1 MGSGRSEPDFR
12 SSVNYG
18 SHFLVGGDVLR
29 NSYLEVIPSN
39 GENLLAF
46 KTTMTIEKT
55 QEFFKVFGF
64 IFFLISSAKADQVGG
79 WNRLRGPHGSGVA
92 VGCQPPV
99 RVGKDCE
106 AWRVPIP
113 QGLSSPVLSE
123 SQIFLTA
130 VREDELMTIAL
141 DKHSGKELW
150 RRFAPVKA
158 TEKVHRAAS
167 QASST
172 VLVDEQYIIVYFG
185 SYGLLCYDHDGN
197 EVWKKPIPTP
207 QTLYGMASSPIGF
220 GEMVIMVLDDDR
232 NLPGSKLSR
241 SRVVAYEKATGKE
254 AWKTARPFS
263 RSGWST
269 PIIWYHKVGTDLVVL
284 GDGRLNGYDPKT
296 GEGKWHTTGFSR
308 ETIAVPVAN
317 RDHVFASSSRRG
329 GDGDAETNPKPF
341 WDAILPFDKNKNG
354 KIERSEMKVP
364 FTFPFR
370 PELPVDHPGFGF
382 PMPVDLKKREE
393 RVDWILSWF
402 DKNKDQAWS
411 EEEFMKGFKDKPGKP
426 LLVAVRPGGSGNVT
440 ETHASWSVNRNIP
453 EIPSP
458 LLHNGI
464 IYLIRAGG
472 VLAATDAQNGE
483 IIYRNRISSLG
494 GQCTASPVYAN
505 GHLYLVA
512 SHGVISVVATGRKF
526 REIHS
531 YDLGEESE
539 TTPAIDRNSIYIRTG
554 RHLISFR
561 KSK

>member
-64 IFFLISSAKADQVGG
+64 IFFLISSAKGDQAGG
-79 WNRLRGPHGSGVA
+79 WNRFRGPHGSGVA

-141 DKHSGKELW
+141 DKKSGKELW

-167 QASST
+167 QASPT

-207 QTLYGMASSPIGF
+207 QTLYGMASSPVGF

-241 SRVVAYEKATGKE
+241 SKVIAYEKATGKE

-269 PIIWYHKVGTDLVVL
+269 PIIWNHKAGSDLVVL
-284 GDGRLNGYDPKT
+284 GDGRLHGYDPKT

-402 DKNKDQAWS
+402 DKDKDQAWS
-411 EEEFMKGFKDKPGKP
+411 EEEFMKGFKNKPGKP
-426 LLVAVRPGGSGNVT
+426 LLMAVRPGGFGDVT

-458 LLHNGI
+458 LLHDGI

-539 TTPAIDRNSIYIRTG
+539 TTPAIDRNSIYIRTEK
-554 RHLISFR
+554 HLISFR
-561 KSK
+561 RSK

>member
-1 MGSGRSEPDFR
+1 LGSGRSEPDFR

-55 QEFFKVFGF
+55 QEFFKVFCF
-64 IFFLISSAKADQVGG
+64 IFFLISSAKADQAGG
-79 WNRLRGPHGSGVA
+79 WNRFRGPHGSGVA

-141 DKHSGKELW
+141 DKQSGKELW

-458 LLHNGI
+458 LLHDGI

-512 SHGVISVVATGRKF
+512 SNGVISVVATGRKF

>member
-39 GENLLAF
+39 EENLLAF

-64 IFFLISSAKADQVGG
+64 IFFLISSAKADQAGG
-79 WNRLRGPHGSGVA
+79 WNRFRGPHGSGVA

-141 DKHSGKELW
+141 DKQSGKELW

-269 PIIWYHKVGTDLVVL
+269 PIIWNHKAGSDLVVL

-402 DKNKDQAWS
+402 DKDKDQAWS

-458 LLHNGI
+458 LLHDGI

>member
-64 IFFLISSAKADQVGG
+64 IFFLISSAKADQAGG
-79 WNRLRGPHGSGVA
+79 WNRFRGPHGSGVA

-141 DKHSGKELW
+141 DKQSGKELW

-296 GEGKWHTTGFSR
+296 GEGKWHITGFSR

-402 DKNKDQAWS
+402 DKDKDQAWS

-458 LLHNGI
+458 LLHDGV

-483 IIYRNRISSLG
+483 IIYRNRISILG
-494 GQCTASPVYAN
+494 GQCTASPDYAN

>member
-1 MGSGRSEPDFR
+1 
-12 SSVNYG
+12 
-18 SHFLVGGDVLR
+18 
-29 NSYLEVIPSN
+29 
-39 GENLLAF
+39 LAF

-64 IFFLISSAKADQVGG
+64 IFFLISSAKADQAGG
-79 WNRLRGPHGSGVA
+79 WNRFRGPHGSGVA

-141 DKHSGKELW
+141 DKQSGKELW

-458 LLHNGI
+458 LLHDGI

>member
-79 WNRLRGPHGSGVA
+79 WNRFRGPHGSGVA

-141 DKHSGKELW
+141 DKQSGKELW

-269 PIIWYHKVGTDLVVL
+269 PIIWYHKVGTNLVVL

-539 TTPAIDRNSIYIRTG
+539 TTPAIDRNSIYIRTEK
-554 RHLISFR
+554 HLISFR

>member
-1 MGSGRSEPDFR
+1 MGSGRSEPDFH

-18 SHFLVGGDVLR
+18 SHFLVGDDVLR
-29 NSYLEVIPSN
+29 NNHLEVIPSN
-39 GENLLAF
+39 EENLLAF
-46 KTTMTIEKT
+46 KTPMIIAKT
-55 QEFFKVFGF
+55 KEFFKVCGL
-64 IFFLISSAKADQVGG
+64 ILFLISSGKADQVGV
-79 WNRLRGPHGSGVA
+79 WNRFRGPHGSGVA

-130 VREDELMTIAL
+130 VGEGELMTIAL
-141 DKHSGKELW
+141 DKKSGKELW

-185 SYGLLCYDHDGN
+185 SYGLLCYDYDGN

-207 QTLYGMASSPIGF
+207 QTLYGMASSPVGF

-241 SRVVAYEKATGKE
+241 SKVIAYEKATGKE

-269 PIIWYHKVGTDLVVL
+269 PIIWNHKAGSDLVVL

-393 RVDWILSWF
+393 RVNWILSWF
-402 DKNKDQAWS
+402 DKDKDQAWS
-411 EEEFMKGFKDKPGKP
+411 EEEFMKGFKNKPGKP
-426 LLVAVRPGGSGNVT
+426 LLMAVRPGGFGDIT

-458 LLHNGI
+458 LLHDGI

>member
-64 IFFLISSAKADQVGG
+64 IFFLISSAKADQAGG
-79 WNRLRGPHGSGVA
+79 WNRFRGPHGSGVA

-141 DKHSGKELW
+141 DKQSGKELW

-207 QTLYGMASSPIGF
+207 QTLYGMASSPVGF

-284 GDGRLNGYDPKT
+284 GDGRLNGYYQKT

-458 LLHNGI
+458 LLHDGI

>member
-1 MGSGRSEPDFR
+1 MGSGRSEPDFH

-18 SHFLVGGDVLR
+18 SHFLVGDDVLR
-29 NSYLEVIPSN
+29 NNHLEGIPSN
-39 GENLLAF
+39 EENLLAF
-46 KTTMTIEKT
+46 KTPMIIAKT
-55 QEFFKVFGF
+55 KEFFKVFGL
-64 IFFLISSAKADQVGG
+64 ILFLISSGKADQVGV
-79 WNRLRGPHGSGVA
+79 WNRFRGPHGSGVA

-130 VREDELMTIAL
+130 VGEGELMTIAL
-141 DKHSGKELW
+141 DKKSGKELW

-167 QASST
+167 QASPT

-207 QTLYGMASSPIGF
+207 QTLYGMASSPVGF

-241 SRVVAYEKATGKE
+241 SKVVAYEKATGKE

-269 PIIWYHKVGTDLVVL
+269 PIIWNHKAGSDLVVL

-354 KIERSEMKVP
+354 KIERSEMKAP

-393 RVDWILSWF
+393 RVNWILSWF
-402 DKNKDQAWS
+402 DKDKDQAWS
-411 EEEFMKGFKDKPGKP
+411 EEEFMKGFKNKPGKP
-426 LLVAVRPGGSGNVT
+426 LLMAVRPGGFGDVT

-458 LLHNGI
+458 LLHDGI

-539 TTPAIDRNSIYIRTG
+539 TTPAIDRNSIYIRTEK
-554 RHLISFR
+554 HLISFR

>member
-1 MGSGRSEPDFR
+1 LGSGRSQPDFR

-18 SHFLVGGDVLR
+18 WHFLVGDDVLR
-29 NSYLEVIPSN
+29 NNHLEVIPSN
-39 GENLLAF
+39 EENLLAF
-46 KTTMTIEKT
+46 KTPMIIAKT
-55 QEFFKVFGF
+55 KEFFKVFGL
-64 IFFLISSAKADQVGG
+64 ILFLISSGKADQVGV
-79 WNRLRGPHGSGVA
+79 WNRFRGPHGSGVA

-99 RVGKDCE
+99 RVGKDFE

-113 QGLSSPVLSE
+113 EGLSSPVLSE

-130 VREDELMTIAL
+130 VREGELMTIAL
-141 DKHSGKELW
+141 DKKSGKELW

-167 QASST
+167 QASPT

-207 QTLYGMASSPIGF
+207 QTLYGMASSPVGF

-241 SRVVAYEKATGKE
+241 SKVIAYEKATGKE

-269 PIIWYHKVGTDLVVL
+269 PIIWNHKAGSDLVVL
-284 GDGRLNGYDPKT
+284 GDGRLHGYDPKT

-354 KIERSEMKVP
+354 KIERSEMKAP

-393 RVDWILSWF
+393 RVNWILSWF
-402 DKNKDQAWS
+402 DKDKDQAWS
-411 EEEFMKGFKDKPGKP
+411 EEEFMKGFKNKPGKP
-426 LLVAVRPGGSGNVT
+426 LLMAVRPGGFGDVT

-458 LLHNGI
+458 LLHDGI

-526 REIHS
+526 RDIHS

-539 TTPAIDRNSIYIRTG
+539 TTPAIDRNSIYIRTEK
-554 RHLISFR
+554 HLISFR

>member
-1 MGSGRSEPDFR
+1 M
-12 SSVNYG
+12 
-18 SHFLVGGDVLR
+18 
-29 NSYLEVIPSN
+29 
-39 GENLLAF
+39 AF

-64 IFFLISSAKADQVGG
+64 IFFLISSAKGDQAGG
-79 WNRLRGPHGSGVA
+79 WNRFRGPHGSGVA

-141 DKHSGKELW
+141 DKKSGKELW

-158 TEKVHRAAS
+158 TEEVHRAAS
-167 QASST
+167 QASPT

-207 QTLYGMASSPIGF
+207 QTLYGMASSPVGF

-232 NLPGSKLSR
+232 NLPSSKLSR
-241 SRVVAYEKATGKE
+241 SKVIAYEKATGKE

-269 PIIWYHKVGTDLVVL
+269 PIIWNHKAGSDLVVL

-402 DKNKDQAWS
+402 DKDKDQAWS
-411 EEEFMKGFKDKPGKP
+411 EEEFMKGFKNKPGKP
-426 LLVAVRPGGSGNVT
+426 LLMAVRPGGFGDVT

-458 LLHNGI
+458 LLHDGI

-539 TTPAIDRNSIYIRTG
+539 TTPAIDRNSIYIRTE

>member
-1 MGSGRSEPDFR
+1 M
-12 SSVNYG
+12 
-18 SHFLVGGDVLR
+18 
-29 NSYLEVIPSN
+29 
-39 GENLLAF
+39 AF

-64 IFFLISSAKADQVGG
+64 IFFLISSAKGDQAGG
-79 WNRLRGPHGSGVA
+79 WNRFRGPHGSGVA

-141 DKHSGKELW
+141 DKKSGKELW

-158 TEKVHRAAS
+158 TEEVHRAAS
-167 QASST
+167 QASPT

-207 QTLYGMASSPIGF
+207 QTLYGMASSPVGF

-232 NLPGSKLSR
+232 NLPSSKLSR
-241 SRVVAYEKATGKE
+241 SKVIAYEKATGKE

-269 PIIWYHKVGTDLVVL
+269 PIIWNHKAGSDLVVL

-402 DKNKDQAWS
+402 DKDKDQAWS
-411 EEEFMKGFKDKPGKP
+411 EEEFMKGFKNKPGKP
-426 LLVAVRPGGSGNVT
+426 LLMAVRPGGFGDVT

-458 LLHNGI
+458 LLHDGI

-539 TTPAIDRNSIYIRTG
+539 TTPAIDRNSIYIRTEK
-554 RHLISFR
+554 HLISFR
-561 KSK
+561 RSK

>member
-64 IFFLISSAKADQVGG
+64 IFFLISSAKADQAGG
-79 WNRLRGPHGSGVA
+79 WNRFRGPHGSGVA

-130 VREDELMTIAL
+130 VKEGELMTIAL
-141 DKHSGKELW
+141 DKQSGQELW
-150 RRFAPVKA
+150 RRFAPVEA

-197 EVWKKPIPTP
+197 EVWKKAVPTP

-232 NLPGSKLSR
+232 NLSGSKLSR
-241 SRVVAYEKATGKE
+241 SKVVAYEKATGKE

-269 PIIWYHKVGTDLVVL
+269 PIIWNHKTGSDLVVL

-458 LLHNGI
+458 LLHDGI

-539 TTPAIDRNSIYIRTG
+539 TTPAIDRNSIYIRTQK
-554 RHLISFR
+554 HLISFR

>member
-1 MGSGRSEPDFR
+1 LGSGRSEPDFR

-55 QEFFKVFGF
+55 QEFFKVFCF
-64 IFFLISSAKADQVGG
+64 IFFLISSAKADQAGG
-79 WNRLRGPHGSGVA
+79 WNRFRGPHGSGVA

-141 DKHSGKELW
+141 DKQSGKELW

-458 LLHNGI
+458 LLHDGI

>member
-79 WNRLRGPHGSGVA
+79 WNRFRGPHGSGVA

-141 DKHSGKELW
+141 DKQSGKELW

-207 QTLYGMASSPIGF
+207 QTLYGMASSPIVF

-269 PIIWYHKVGTDLVVL
+269 PIIWYHKVGTNLVVL

-539 TTPAIDRNSIYIRTG
+539 TTPAIDRNSIYIRTEK
-554 RHLISFR
+554 HLISFR

>member
-64 IFFLISSAKADQVGG
+64 IFFLISSAKADQAGG
-79 WNRLRGPHGSGVA
+79 WNRFRGPHGSGVA

-130 VREDELMTIAL
+130 VGEGELMTIAL
-141 DKHSGKELW
+141 DKKSGKELW

-167 QASST
+167 QASPT

-207 QTLYGMASSPIGF
+207 QTLYGMASSPVGF

-241 SRVVAYEKATGKE
+241 SKVIAYEKATGKE

-402 DKNKDQAWS
+402 DKDKDQAWS

-458 LLHNGI
+458 LLHDGI

>member
-18 SHFLVGGDVLR
+18 SHFLVGDDVLR
-29 NSYLEVIPSN
+29 NNHLEVIPSN
-39 GENLLAF
+39 EENLLAF
-46 KTTMTIEKT
+46 KTPMIIAKT
-55 QEFFKVFGF
+55 KEFFKVFGL
-64 IFFLISSAKADQVGG
+64 ILFLISSGKADQVGV
-79 WNRLRGPHGSGVA
+79 WNRFRGPHGSGVA

-99 RVGKDCE
+99 RVGKDFE

-113 QGLSSPVLSE
+113 EGLSSPVLSE

-130 VREDELMTIAL
+130 VREGELMTIAL
-141 DKHSGKELW
+141 DKKSGKELW

-167 QASST
+167 QASPT

-207 QTLYGMASSPIGF
+207 QTLYGMASSPVGF

-241 SRVVAYEKATGKE
+241 SKVIAYEKATGKE

-269 PIIWYHKVGTDLVVL
+269 PIIWNHKAGSDLVVL
-284 GDGRLNGYDPKT
+284 GDGRLHGYDPKT

-354 KIERSEMKVP
+354 KIERSEMKAP

-393 RVDWILSWF
+393 RVNWILSWF
-402 DKNKDQAWS
+402 DKDKDQAWS
-411 EEEFMKGFKDKPGKP
+411 EEEFMKGFKNKPGKP
-426 LLVAVRPGGSGNVT
+426 LLMAVRPGGFGDVT

-458 LLHNGI
+458 LLHDGI

-539 TTPAIDRNSIYIRTG
+539 TTPAIDRNSIYIRTEK
-554 RHLISFR
+554 HLISFR

>member
-64 IFFLISSAKADQVGG
+64 IFFLISSAKADQAGG
-79 WNRLRGPHGSGVA
+79 WNRFRGPHGSGVA

-141 DKHSGKELW
+141 DKQSGKELW

-269 PIIWYHKVGTDLVVL
+269 PIIWYHKVGTNLVVL

>member
-64 IFFLISSAKADQVGG
+64 IFFLISSAKADQAGG
-79 WNRLRGPHGSGVA
+79 WNRFRGPHGSGVA

-141 DKHSGKELW
+141 DKQSGKELW

-207 QTLYGMASSPIGF
+207 QTLYGMASSPIVF

-254 AWKTARPFS
+254 AWKTSRPFS
-263 RSGWST
+263 RSGLST

-440 ETHASWSVNRNIP
+440 ETNASWSVNRNIP

-458 LLHNGI
+458 LLHDGI

>member
-55 QEFFKVFGF
+55 QEFFKVFCF
-64 IFFLISSAKADQVGG
+64 IFFLISSAKADQAGG
-79 WNRLRGPHGSGVA
+79 WNRFRGPHGSGVA

-141 DKHSGKELW
+141 DKQSGKELW

-197 EVWKKPIPTP
+197 EVWKKAVPTP

-232 NLPGSKLSR
+232 NLSGSKLSR
-241 SRVVAYEKATGKE
+241 SKVVAYEKATGKE

-269 PIIWYHKVGTDLVVL
+269 PIIWNHKTGSDLVVL

-458 LLHNGI
+458 LLHDGI

-539 TTPAIDRNSIYIRTG
+539 TTPAIDRNSIYIRTQK
-554 RHLISFR
+554 HLISFR

>member
-1 MGSGRSEPDFR
+1 
-12 SSVNYG
+12 
-18 SHFLVGGDVLR
+18 LVGGDVLR

-55 QEFFKVFGF
+55 QEFFKVFCF
-64 IFFLISSAKADQVGG
+64 IFFLISSAKADQAGG
-79 WNRLRGPHGSGVA
+79 WNRFRGPHGSGVA

-141 DKHSGKELW
+141 DKQSGKELW

-458 LLHNGI
+458 LLHDGI

>member
-1 MGSGRSEPDFR
+1 M
-12 SSVNYG
+12 
-18 SHFLVGGDVLR
+18 VGGDVLR

-79 WNRLRGPHGSGVA
+79 WNRFRGPHGSGVA

-141 DKHSGKELW
+141 DKQSGKELW

-207 QTLYGMASSPIGF
+207 QTLYGMASSPIVF

>member
-1 MGSGRSEPDFR
+1 M
-12 SSVNYG
+12 
-18 SHFLVGGDVLR
+18 VGGDVLR

-64 IFFLISSAKADQVGG
+64 IFFLISSAKADQAGG
-79 WNRLRGPHGSGVA
+79 WNRFRGPHGSGVA

-141 DKHSGKELW
+141 DKQSGKELW

-458 LLHNGI
+458 LLHDGI

-539 TTPAIDRNSIYIRTG
+539 TTPAIDRNSIYIRTE